1 MELEEM
7 KSMWQKYDAL
17 LQQNKLLNEQ
27 LIIGMLKSKSEN
39 AIKRMLHYEY
49 LNTGVC
55 FVLMVIY
62 MVMYRTLNAGT
73 GIAVCY
79 IISFTLMIITLVVFY
94 KKYHLLSSLDF
105 GSNSVSDTAEK
116 LEQFRLLIAKE
127 RSWSLWLSPL
137 VIFTTVVVIAYWVR
151 HSNAFDYMSLYLPL
165 ILIGSVVTIIAVAFI
180 YKSVYFKSIKD
191 IKHNLSEIENFKQ

>member
-39 AIKRMLHYEY
+39 AINRMLYYEY

-55 FVLMVIY
+55 FILMVIY
-62 MVMYRTLNAGT
+62 LVMYKTLGAGT

-79 IISFTLMIITLVVFY
+79 IISFILMIITLIVFY
-94 KKYHLLSSLDF
+94 IKYTLLSSLDF
-105 GSNSVSDTAEK
+105 GTNSVSNTAKK

-127 RSWSLWLSPL
+127 RSWSLLLSPL
-137 VIFTTVVVIAYWVR
+137 AISTVVVVMAYWVR
-151 HSNAFDYMSLYLPL
+151 HSNVFDYLSLYLPL
-165 ILIGSVVTIIAVAFI
+165 IIIGSIVTIIAVAFI

-191 IKHNLSEIENFKQ
+191 IKNNLSEM